1 MIFVNVRELKA
12 KASEYLLA
20 AEQGESVIILSRG
33 KPRATILPLLGDDLE
48 DFILAHNPKFR
59 RLIEKAAADYQ
70 EKGEGTDLDQ
80 MIRETREEL
89 ENKNRKPIKDKKT
102 EIKKLK

>member
-1 MIFVNVRELKA
+1 M
-12 KASEYLLA
+12 
-20 AEQGESVIILSRG
+20 IILSRG

-59 RLIEKAAADYQ
+59 RLIKKAAADYQ

-80 MIRETREEL
+80 MIRETRVEL
-89 ENKNRKPIKDKKT
+89 ENENRNPNKDKKT